1 MFCFELQCPEKEPDI
16 ALYLRVCNL
25 CQEKISNK
33 QIIENNATEDASQEG
48 GDNLVRLEALHNSS
62 VKLEQ
67 KTDTQ
72 LAQVNQTEIIIIII
86 YNFHLLISLSVS
98 LSYSVITSFKKSNA
112 AYLKRNCH

>member
-62 VKLEQ
+62 VKLKQ

-72 LAQVNQTEIIIIII
+72 LAQVKQTEIIIIII
-86 YNFHLLISLSVS
+86 YNFHILISLSVS
-98 LSYSVITSFKKSNA
+98 LSLT
-112 AYLKRNCH
+112 L

>member
-33 QIIENNATEDASQEG
+33 QIIENNATEDVSQEG
-48 GDNLVRLEALHNSS
+48 GDNLARLEALHNSS

-72 LAQVNQTEIIIIII
+72 LAQVNQTEIIII
-86 YNFHLLISLSVS
+86 YNFHLLISLSLYLS
-98 LSYSVITSFKKSNA
+98 LT
-112 AYLKRNCH
+112 L